1 MRLSGES
8 ARVPRDDGA
17 AALLFRH
24 RLDSRAFE
32 GFAVGDSPVDEAEAY
47 VVQESLHEKLIAAGW
62 GDLAGYKIGCT
73 TSVMQG
79 YLNISQPCAG
89 GLFANCIQATPGVI
103 DLDRYVRVGVE
114 CEIAVRIGAD
124 LPVSRSPFDISD
136 VAAAVESVMAAIEI
150 VDDRYVSS
158 PSLSAPELIADD
170 FFGAGCILGSES
182 TGCDVSRLG
191 QIDARLLVDGIEV
204 GSGHGAEILGD
215 PLRALVWLANTLA
228 DRGRGLRSAD
238 VVLLGS
244 LVRTHWIQGE
254 DRLIAVE
261 NSDLGVVEARVVA

>member
-1 MRLSGES
+1 MRPAGQS
-8 ARVPRDDGA
+8 ARVPRDDGRA
-17 AALLFRH
+17 CFLFRH

-47 VVQESLHEKLIAAGW
+47 VVQEKLHEKLIAAGW

-79 YLNISQPCAG
+79 DPNISQPCAG
-89 GLFANCIQATPGVI
+89 GLFANCIEATPGVI

-150 VDDRYVSS
+150 VDDRDASS
-158 PSLSAPELIADD
+158 PSLSAVLELIADD

-204 GSGHGAEILGD
+204 GSGHELRFLATRYEHSYGWRTRLPTGVGVYDRLTSFSSEAGVE
-215 PLRALVWLANTLA
+215 PLDSGRGQAY
-228 DRGRGLRSAD
+228 RGREL
-238 VVLLGS
+238 
-244 LVRTHWIQGE
+244 
-254 DRLIAVE
+254 
-261 NSDLGVVEARVVA
+261 